1 MITPTALSGALLLV
15 FAPSAG
21 SFSLHAPTP
30 TLRRMQPR
38 QVAVVAPQMMA
49 LPAFGGGGKKKD
61 AYEGPSEEAQAALR
75 MIGVSEDATYDE
87 VTEAYQELCTKYKG
101 ETKRLIRLQA
111 AKDIVLEDRL
121 RQRMAG
127 AFKSDIADRVGKNMD
142 IGDNRK
148 APKEPLI
155 TLPAWAEPYMELPTK
170 KLLLRNALL
179 FGAISIMSIVAKH
192 LAPTSCAMGVTPRT
206 PDRPPAARAPLPA
219 RAAHTS
225 ATCGGVLRVR
235 RLWLRLLPAVQ
246 PRHPR
251 DQLHQHRR
259 DAGESRGR
267 QEARLH
273 RGRPH
278 HLIRGDRGHP
288 LAAPAARLPARGGH
302 GGGGR
307 GPGLLHLGHLLQG
320 AGGRVLESLPIA
332 CSSRETRQNTRRMP
346 AQLSVG
352 GESRLRG
359 WPRVAGYGGGSARCP
374 RILCGSK

>member
-30 TLRRMQPR
+30 ALRRMQPR

-49 LPAFGGGGKKKD
+49 LPGFGGGGKKKD

-121 RQRMAG
+121 RQRMSG

-179 FGAISIMSIVAKH
+179 FGAISLMSVVAKH
-192 LAPTSCAMGVTPRT
+192 LAPTSCAMGARRRA
-206 PDRPPAARAPLPA
+206 RPTARPTARLPRAPSPA
-219 RAAHTS
+219 RARTHTFATAVTSCACAGFGFGFFLLYNRGIPATSSTSIDEMQVNREVAKKPVFIAAGLTVLFGAIGGTLSQLLPLSFLLEEATVAVGVVLGFFTS
-225 ATCGGVLRVR
+225 ATFFK
-235 RLWLRLLPAVQ
+235 VQ
-246 PRHPR
+246 
-251 DQLHQHRR
+251 D
-259 DAGESRGR
+259 E
-267 QEARLH
+267 
-273 RGRPH
+273 
-278 HLIRGDRGHP
+278 
-288 LAAPAARLPARGGH
+288 
-302 GGGGR
+302 
-307 GPGLLHLGHLLQG
+307 
-320 AGGRVLESLPIA
+320 
-332 CSSRETRQNTRRMP
+332 
-346 AQLSVG
+346 
-352 GESRLRG
+352 
-359 WPRVAGYGGGSARCP
+359 Y
-374 RILCGSK
+374 

>member
-192 LAPTSCAMGVTPRT
+192 LAPTSCAMGFGFGFFLLYNRGI
-206 PDRPPAARAPLPA
+206 PATSSTSIDEMQVNREVAKKPVFIAAGLTILFGAIGGTLSQLLPLA
-219 RAAHTS
+219 YLLEEATVAVGVVLGFFTS
-225 ATCGGVLRVR
+225 ATFFK
-235 RLWLRLLPAVQ
+235 VQ
-246 PRHPR
+246 E
-251 DQLHQHRR
+251 D
-259 DAGESRGR
+259 EF
-267 QEARLH
+267 
-273 RGRPH
+273 
-278 HLIRGDRGHP
+278 
-288 LAAPAARLPARGGH
+288 
-302 GGGGR
+302 
-307 GPGLLHLGHLLQG
+307 
-320 AGGRVLESLPIA
+320 
-332 CSSRETRQNTRRMP
+332 
-346 AQLSVG
+346 
-352 GESRLRG
+352 
-359 WPRVAGYGGGSARCP
+359 
-374 RILCGSK
+374 

>member
-1 MITPTALSGALLLV
+1 MITPTALRGALLLV

-30 TLRRMQPR
+30 ALRRTQPR

-49 LPAFGGGGKKKD
+49 LPGFGGGGKKKD

-121 RQRMAG
+121 RQRMSG

-179 FGAISIMSIVAKH
+179 FGAISLMSVVAKH
-192 LAPTSCAMGVTPRT
+192 LAPTSCAMGARRRA
-206 PDRPPAARAPLPA
+206 RPTARP
-219 RAAHTS
+219 T
-225 ATCGGVLRVR
+225 
-235 RLWLRLLPAVQ
+235 
-246 PRHPR
+246 
-251 DQLHQHRR
+251 
-259 DAGESRGR
+259 
-267 QEARLH
+267 
-273 RGRPH
+273 
-278 HLIRGDRGHP
+278 
-288 LAAPAARLPARGGH
+288 ARLPRA
-302 GGGGR
+302 
-307 GPGLLHLGHLLQG
+307 P
-320 AGGRVLESLPIA
+320 
-332 CSSRETRQNTRRMP
+332 
-346 AQLSVG
+346 
-352 GESRLRG
+352 
-359 WPRVAGYGGGSARCP
+359 
-374 RILCGSK
+374 

>member
-30 TLRRMQPR
+30 ALRRTQPR
-38 QVAVVAPQMMA
+38 QVAVVLPQMMA
-49 LPAFGGGGKKKD
+49 LPGFGGGGKKKD

-121 RQRMAG
+121 RQRMSG

-179 FGAISIMSIVAKH
+179 FGAISLMSVVAKH
-192 LAPTSCAMGVTPRT
+192 LAPTSCAMGARRRARP
-206 PDRPPAARAPLPA
+206 PARPPAAPAA
-219 RAAHTS
+219 RALARPSHTHTF

-259 DAGESRGR
+259 DAGEPRGR

-278 HLIRGDRGHP
+278 RLVRRDRRHP
-288 LAAPAARLPARGGH
+288 LAAASALLPARGGD

-320 AGGRVLESLPIA
+320 AGRILESCRLP
-332 CSSRETRQNTRRMP
+332 SSRKSRGEEQ
-346 AQLSVG
+346 G
-352 GESRLRG
+352 G
-359 WPRVAGYGGGSARCP
+359 P
-374 RILCGSK
+374 

>member
-1 MITPTALSGALLLV
+1 MITPTALCGALLLV

-30 TLRRMQPR
+30 ALRRTQPR
-38 QVAVVAPQMMA
+38 QVAVVLPQMMA
-49 LPAFGGGGKKKD
+49 LPGFGGGGKKKD

-121 RQRMAG
+121 RQRMSG

-179 FGAISIMSIVAKH
+179 FGAISLMSVVAKH
-192 LAPTSCAMGVTPRT
+192 LAPTSCAMGARRRA
-206 PDRPPAARAPLPA
+206 RPPARRACRARPRPPEPHAHLCNLRRRPA
-219 RAAHTS
+219 RAQALAS
-225 ATCGGVLRVR
+225 ASSCCTT
-235 RLWLRLLPAVQ
+235 AAS
-246 PRHPR
+246 PR
-251 DQLHQHRR
+251 
-259 DAGESRGR
+259 
-267 QEARLH
+267 
-273 RGRPH
+273 
-278 HLIRGDRGHP
+278 
-288 LAAPAARLPARGGH
+288 PAR
-302 GGGGR
+302 
-307 GPGLLHLGHLLQG
+307 P
-320 AGGRVLESLPIA
+320 AS
-332 CSSRETRQNTRRMP
+332 TRCR
-346 AQLSVG
+346 
-352 GESRLRG
+352 
-359 WPRVAGYGGGSARCP
+359 
-374 RILCGSK
+374 

>member
-21 SFSLHAPTP
+21 SFSLHAPMP
-30 TLRRMQPR
+30 ALRRMQPR

-49 LPAFGGGGKKKD
+49 LPGFGGGGKKKD

-121 RQRMAG
+121 RQRMSG

-179 FGAISIMSIVAKH
+179 FGAISLMSVVAKH
-192 LAPTSCAMGVTPRT
+192 LAPTSCAMGV
-206 PDRPPAARAPLPA
+206 
-219 RAAHTS
+219 
-225 ATCGGVLRVR
+225 
-235 RLWLRLLPAVQ
+235 
-246 PRHPR
+246 
-251 DQLHQHRR
+251 
-259 DAGESRGR
+259 
-267 QEARLH
+267 
-273 RGRPH
+273 
-278 HLIRGDRGHP
+278 
-288 LAAPAARLPARGGH
+288 
-302 GGGGR
+302 
-307 GPGLLHLGHLLQG
+307 
-320 AGGRVLESLPIA
+320 
-332 CSSRETRQNTRRMP
+332 
-346 AQLSVG
+346 
-352 GESRLRG
+352 
-359 WPRVAGYGGGSARCP
+359 
-374 RILCGSK
+374 